1 MTAAP
6 ARWLERLA
14 GARIA
19 APVWAIVAV
28 GFATLA
34 LAFSSRASIGLVM
47 PALEAEFG
55 ATRSLISAAAALGL
69 GVMAVLAVA
78 SGWLA
83 DRFGPARVLP
93 VGLACLALCLLAL
106 SQAPSAYA
114 VVAIY
119 SILGGIAF
127 GTAAMQVVAA
137 MVTRAVTQGR
147 GFVMG
152 LAASGST
159 AGQIF
164 IIPGLAALIAAVG
177 WRAGYAMLGLVV
189 AAMAIAT
196 WRLLARLGPTG
207 SGSMPGPGPASAQPR
222 SDADAGQGFLR
233 SFAFQALFWSYVIC
247 GFTTSGVIETH
258 LIPYAIACGFTEIQ
272 GATAYGLLSFVN
284 FLGITLAGWLSD
296 RVEKHWL
303 LAAIYTL
310 RALSFLLL
318 MRIVGD
324 YPALL
329 AFAVVFGVA
338 DYATI
343 PITIGLLAQYLGV
356 ARMGM
361 TMGLLAAGHSLGG
374 AAGALM
380 GGVLFDLFAS
390 YAATWIAAV
399 VLAQA
404 AAVLVLAVRYF
415 APRRAGAAA

>member
-137 MVTRAVTQGR
+137 MVTRFVTQGR

-207 SGSMPGPGPASAQPR
+207 SMPGPESAQPR

-343 PITIGLLAQYLGV
+343 PITIGLLAHYLGV
-356 ARMGM
+356 ARMGL

-380 GGVLFDLFAS
+380 AGVLFDLFAS

-415 APRRAGAAA
+415 APRREGAAA